1 MKESKVT
8 GFKQLPRP
16 LAIPLPQA
24 AITEFCQR
32 WRIKEFY
39 LFGSV
44 LRNDFRTDSDI
55 DVMVQFAVDVHW
67 GLLELVRMK
76 RELETLFERKV
87 DLLTKESIEQSENWI
102 RRREILRTAE
112 LIYVAG

>member
-1 MKESKVT
+1 MKESKVI
-8 GFKQLPRP
+8 GFKQLPHP
-16 LAIPLPQA
+16 VAIPLPQA
-24 AITEFCQR
+24 AIAEFCQR

-44 LRNDFRTDSDI
+44 LRNDFRPDSDI
-55 DVMVQFAVDVHW
+55 DVMVQFAVDAPW

-76 RELETLFERKV
+76 RELEALFERKV
-87 DLLTKESIEQSENWI
+87 DFVMKESIEQSENWI
-102 RRREILRTAE
+102 RRREILGTAE